1 MQPGS
6 YNLVTTRGDTFRK
19 TFTFYDNAG
28 DDTPGD
34 PINFTGF
41 TGAAQI
47 RSTEDGTLVATLS
60 VTIVDQTTNP
70 GRVDVLGAS
79 SETAKLDGLQF
90 VWDLQLTNG
99 SGEVFTYLKGK
110 VLNTLDVTRAS

>member
-6 YNLVTTRGDTFRK
+6 YNLVMTRGDTYRK

-34 PINFTGF
+34 PIDFTGYS
-41 TGAAQI
+41 GAAQI
-47 RSTEDGTLVATLS
+47 RATEDGALVATLS
-60 VTIVDQTTNP
+60 VTIPDQGVSP

-90 VWDLQLTNG
+90 VWDLQLTNS

-110 VLNTLDVTRAS
+110 VLNTLDVTRT